1 MGKIDLGR
9 ERGVRITGSAQHG
22 ATSPRGYERVMQGVS
37 RMNAAADNVARG
49 MRHVSDTLF
58 RVYEDQALTRN
69 RQEYLEGQTQQF
81 DITQQENKF
90 LEERIEKG
98 EFDGADGLDLFEK
111 AVVEA
116 NNKIDNTFSEWA
128 SKHITRE
135 DTRNALIEATK
146 LDSKKNFAYLSGKF
160 IAHDR
165 KRRWDMCQNQ
175 MSDAV
180 KSGNYQNGITA
191 INAYC
196 TNKSPELKKEMLKKY
211 DYGFCSQRVADAKVA
226 IQGASTP
233 EEIENIIAN
242 LKSEGFYFGIYE
254 NDQKAFDVFACH
266 RLDILEDKEAREEDA
281 DIKAFLDEEKAF
293 VGGLM
298 QQEKNTKALK
308 DSQSKGLKKRVDI
321 SKKTM
326 SSAMRSCV
334 EMGDAVYETL
344 NVSEQRQQLI
354 DYFKQTSLSADEL
367 TVALEDFDNFVAEEK
382 VRIRKQVE
390 SSMKQHAKDVLAQ
403 ASEKGSFDIEALSG
417 KNTSEAKKLRIAQ
430 AEFLKAREAYNLL
443 KTKIDSKK
451 FTPEEERNWA
461 IYKSSFFKTLT
472 GVLSYEEASDS
483 RGEKLARLCIEI
495 DKFDDDSR
503 KELLNALNGKVNG
516 NVKATLGKAPSNWN
530 SEDLKL
536 FDKEIKDLCEWDDD
550 TLWFGDDSDPVAFA
564 KLRNRM
570 LQYASVRQLNLQET
584 LKEMRED
591 PFVKRVFFKQS
602 MREAQKFL
610 NL

>member
-22 ATSPRGYERVMQGVS
+22 ASPRRYESVMQGVS

-58 RVYEDQALTRN
+58 KVYEDQAQTRN
-69 RQEYLEGQTQQF
+69 RQEFLEGQTQQF
-81 DITQQENKF
+81 DITQQENKL
-90 LEERIEKG
+90 LESRIEKG

-116 NNKIDNTFSEWA
+116 NNKIDNAFSEWA
-128 SKHITRE
+128 SKNITRE
-135 DTRNALIEATK
+135 DTRNALIENSK

-175 MSDAV
+175 MGDAV

-191 INAYC
+191 IDAYC

-211 DYGFCSQRVADAKVA
+211 DYGFCSQRMADAKVA

-242 LKSEGFYFGIYE
+242 LKSEGYFFGIYE

-321 SKKTM
+321 NKKTM

-354 DYFKQTSLSADEL
+354 DYFKQTSLSAEEL
-367 TVALEDFDNFVAEEK
+367 TAALEDFDNFVAEEK

-390 SSMKQHAKDVLAQ
+390 SSMKQQAKDVLAQ

-417 KNTSEAKKLRIAQ
+417 KNISEAKKLRIAQ
-430 AEFLKAREAYNLL
+430 AEFSKAREAYNLL
-443 KTKIDSKK
+443 KTKIDSKQ
-451 FTPEEERNWA
+451 FTPEEDRNWA
-461 IYKSSFFKTLT
+461 IYKASYFKTLT
-472 GVLSYEEASDS
+472 GILTYDEASDS
-483 RGEKLARLCIEI
+483 RGEKLARLCVEI

-591 PFVKRVFFKQS
+591 PFFKRVYLKKS

>member
-1 MGKIDLGR
+1 
-9 ERGVRITGSAQHG
+9 
-22 ATSPRGYERVMQGVS
+22 
-37 RMNAAADNVARG
+37 
-49 MRHVSDTLF
+49 
-58 RVYEDQALTRN
+58 
-69 RQEYLEGQTQQF
+69 
-81 DITQQENKF
+81 
-90 LEERIEKG
+90 
-98 EFDGADGLDLFEK
+98 
-111 AVVEA
+111 
-116 NNKIDNTFSEWA
+116 
-128 SKHITRE
+128 
-135 DTRNALIEATK
+135 
-146 LDSKKNFAYLSGKF
+146 
-160 IAHDR
+160 
-165 KRRWDMCQNQ
+165 
-175 MSDAV
+175 
-180 KSGNYQNGITA
+180 
-191 INAYC
+191 
-196 TNKSPELKKEMLKKY
+196 
-211 DYGFCSQRVADAKVA
+211 
-226 IQGASTP
+226 
-233 EEIENIIAN
+233 
-242 LKSEGFYFGIYE
+242 
-254 NDQKAFDVFACH
+254 
-266 RLDILEDKEAREEDA
+266 
-281 DIKAFLDEEKAF
+281 
-293 VGGLM
+293 M

-321 SKKTM
+321 NKKTM

-430 AEFLKAREAYNLL
+430 AEFSKARETYNLL
-443 KTKIDSKK
+443 KTKIDSKQ

-483 RGEKLARLCIEI
+483 RGEKLARLCVEI

-516 NVKATLGKAPSNWN
+516 NVKATLGKAPSNWD

>member
-9 ERGVRITGSAQHG
+9 ERGVRITGSVQHG
-22 ATSPRGYERVMQGVS
+22 ASPRRYESVIQGVS

-58 RVYEDQALTRN
+58 KVYEDQAQTRN
-69 RQEYLEGQTQQF
+69 RQEFLEGQTQQF
-81 DITQQENKF
+81 DITQQENKL
-90 LEERIEKG
+90 LESRIEKG

-116 NNKIDNTFSEWA
+116 NNKIDNAFSEWA
-128 SKHITRE
+128 SKNITRE
-135 DTRNALIEATK
+135 DTRNALIENSK

-191 INAYC
+191 IDAYC
-196 TNKSPELKKEMLKKY
+196 TNKSPELKKEMRKKY
-211 DYGFCSQRVADAKVA
+211 DYGFCSQRMADAKVA

-321 SKKTM
+321 NKKTM

-430 AEFLKAREAYNLL
+430 AEFSKAREAYNLL
-443 KTKIDSKK
+443 KTKIDSKQ

-483 RGEKLARLCIEI
+483 RGEKLARLCVEI